1 MTSRRK
7 SPKNSASS
15 QKWLNR
21 QSRDIYVKSAR
32 ESGHV
37 SRAYYKLE
45 EIDKRLRLLTANSQ
59 VLELGAAPGGWT
71 SYIESKIDTNK
82 RGKLIVCDTKPIQ
95 AAAGTFVIKGL
106 YGEPS
111 TEAEIEAN
119 LVSGN
124 LDLVLSDMAPNI
136 TGVRI
141 TDQAASIELAELAK
155 EAAKKWLRVGG
166 NLVVKVFQGD
176 GSNSFVKELKRDYSM
191 IQVIKPRSSR
201 AQSREVYVV
210 GQRFL
215 GDY

>member
-1 MTSRRK
+1 MTSRWK
-7 SPKNSASS
+7 SSKNSASS

-32 ESGHV
+32 EAGHV
-37 SRAYYKLE
+37 SRAYYNLE

-82 RGKLIVCDTKPIQ
+82 RGKLIVCDTKPIL

-141 TDQAASIELAELAK
+141 TDQAASIELAELAE
-155 EAAKKWLRVGG
+155 EAAKKEMEHGMKNIV
-166 NLVVKVFQGD
+166 
-176 GSNSFVKELKRDYSM
+176 
-191 IQVIKPRSSR
+191 IVIKGPGNGRESAIR
-201 AQSREVYVV
+201 A
-210 GQRFL
+210 L
-215 GDY
+215 GSTGLNITIIKDITPIPHNGCRPPKKRRV